1 MTYNHP
7 NLLNFK
13 HEAWA
18 RGTRLPL
25 SIKFSKISQHFSN
38 ATLSYGEG
46 QLSLLPFK
54 QIKLGFICG
63 LL

>member
-1 MTYNHP
+1 MK
-7 NLLNFK
+7 LGLG
-13 HEAWA
+13 
-18 RGTRLPL
+18 GTRLPL
-25 SIKFSKISQHFSN
+25 SIKFSKISQHFFN

-54 QIKLGFICG
+54 QIKLGFICS

>member
-1 MTYNHP
+1 MYNHP
-7 NLLNFK
+7 HLLNFK

-18 RGTRLPL
+18 RGIPASLN
-25 SIKFSKISQHFSN
+25 IKFSKISQHFSN
-38 ATLSYGEG
+38 ATPSYGEG

-54 QIKLGFICG
+54 QIKLGFTCS